1 MQKEKHII
9 FHFFALIGKINF
21 VNTVVRAET
30 AYSGSKIQTS
40 KPLLAVTE
48 THVIINGGNSPQN
61 IFYLK
66 YISHEKICV

>member
-1 MQKEKHII
+1 
-9 FHFFALIGKINF
+9 
-21 VNTVVRAET
+21 VVRAET